1 MSSCFLLLLSL
12 FFSPVILQHIM
23 CFSIMVST
31 SKKQKRDWTSLLD
44 LSIHQVREGF
54 CIYGLLFG
62 SIYSSLVFFRPS
74 REDCFFFFFFT
85 EMCMINAVV
94 FPSQQLM
101 LCQPSSIF
109 VIKWEQRL
117 KPSYLPLSTA
127 FVQVSL
133 KFPLHIDCHVSLQLY
148 ILPVHTSAIVFL
160 AERLLSFSP
169 KYLVPSMVQ
178 NGSSI
183 DLQLTGSYSSSPNW
197 QWFLQQS
204 VCRTFQ
210 ETGNHHYPMV
220 YILYLFSF
228 LSFLT

>member
-1 MSSCFLLLLSL
+1 MFSVTLVVFLSCHFTAHNVFQHNGVNQQKIEKRLDFFARLKYPLGQGGVLHLWSPVWKYIFFPCFLQA
-12 FFSPVILQHIM
+12 F
-23 CFSIMVST
+23 
-31 SKKQKRDWTSLLD
+31 K
-44 LSIHQVREGF
+44 G
-54 CIYGLLFG
+54 GL
-62 SIYSSLVFFRPS
+62 
-74 REDCFFFFFFT
+74 FFFFFFT